1 MIICTDF
8 FARHPYQ
15 YLKILLR
22 NGFYNGRGFTIL
34 VIFFW
39 IASLG
44 QNMKIFEEFEEK
56 NQKMTNFLLRRSDQ
70 MFSMSDLK
78 RSHI

>member
-22 NGFYNGRGFTIL
+22 NGFYNENAMPPPPPPLPCDRRGFTIL

-44 QNMKIFEEFEEK
+44 QNMKILEEFEEK
-56 NQKMTNFLLRRSDQ
+56 KSENDKFPVET
-70 MFSMSDLK
+70 K
-78 RSHI
+78 